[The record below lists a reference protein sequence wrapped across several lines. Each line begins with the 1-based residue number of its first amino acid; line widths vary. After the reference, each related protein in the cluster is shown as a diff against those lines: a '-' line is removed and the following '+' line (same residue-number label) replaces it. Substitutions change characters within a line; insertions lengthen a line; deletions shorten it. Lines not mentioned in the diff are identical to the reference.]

1 MSSGIG
7 DYFNK
12 LRTQKYSIPLGIT
25 LTAVLSLLLMLY
37 TWYIC
42 FSFMAIALIMYGIP
56 TYFGLKDKKKLAVV
70 GLVILL
76 FLGVAWGFMMSSS
89 ITNFKGETVS
99 SGNLMTNGTVTPSKA
114 LEGETYTFTVTVAN
128 TALYNNVTVEV
139 ANSWTTDPAQT
150 FDMQLTDN
158 TASGMVFTK
167 QVAFDK
173 TGIYQY
179 TFKLW
184 DGVETKATGSG
195 YGPVNANNDQILTSA
210 LTSGTI
216 LSFLQVGVLFF
227 MLIFLTWWMDRSKVK
242 MQEKLEKVKMKKE
255 AVISKDGKTE
265 EKFVCSECGSDVP
278 LDAKK
283 CPQCGEGFEEGE
295 EKKCPKCG
303 SVIFETDKK
312 CWNCGV
318 ELVQGK
324 K

>member
-7 DYFNK
+7 DYFKK
-12 LRTQKYSIPLGIT
+12 LRTQKYSIPLGIA
-25 LTAVLSLLLMLY
+25 LTALLSLLLMLY

-42 FSFMAIALIMYGIP
+42 FSFMAIALVMYGIP

-70 GLVILL
+70 GLVLL
-76 FLGVAWGFMMSSS
+76 IFLGLAWGFMMANS

-99 SGNLMTNGTVTPSKA
+99 SGSILTDGTVTPSKA
-114 LEGETYTFTVTVAN
+114 LEGETYTFSVIVAN
-128 TALYNNVTVEV
+128 TAAYNNVTVEV

-150 FDMQLTDN
+150 FDMQWASN
-158 TASGMVFTK
+158 TTNGMVFTK

-184 DGVETKATGSG
+184 DGLETKTTGSG
-195 YGPVNANNDQILTSA
+195 YGPINANNDEILTSA

-216 LSFLQVGVLFF
+216 LAFLQVGVLFF

-242 MQEKLEKVKMKKE
+242 MQAKLESVKMKKE
-255 AVISKDGKTE
+255 SVISKDGTTE

-283 CPQCGEGFEEGE
+283 CPQCGESFEEGE

-312 CWNCGV
+312 CWNCSTDLGQ
-318 ELVQGK
+318 EK